1 MTAVAA
7 RVQTAMTGCTCVW
20 NAVLQRFEVAST
32 TTGAASSISFFTA
45 PGSGTSIAAMLGLTA
60 ASSGAY
66 LVPGM
71 AAETAAAAT
80 AVFDGNYGQGFYGLT
95 FAAEDILVNA
105 DHVAVAAY
113 VEASNAKHL
122 YAVTSQEAAV
132 LVAGATTDVAYMLAQ
147 LRYKRTFV
155 QYSSTNPY
163 AAVSAFGRLLTTN
176 YTGNST
182 VITLMYKQEPGIVP
196 EALTG
201 TQVDSVTA
209 KNANIFVAYNNG
221 TAILQRGVMSSA
233 DFADVVAGTDWLALT
248 IQTSLYNLLYTSPT
262 KIPQNDVGAN
272 LMVTTI
278 EAVCSQAVNN
288 GLLAAGV
295 WNSSGFGRLAQGD
308 FLPKGFYVYAPR
320 VADQN
325 PVDRAARK
333 SVPIQVAAKL
343 AGAVHDI
350 SVSITANQ

>member
-1 MTAVAA
+1 
-7 RVQTAMTGCTCVW
+7 
-20 NAVLQRFEVAST
+20 
-32 TTGAASSISFFTA
+32 
-45 PGSGTSIAAMLGLTA
+45 
-60 ASSGAY
+60 
-66 LVPGM
+66 
-71 AAETAAAAT
+71 
-80 AVFDGNYGQGFYGLT
+80 
-95 FAAEDILVNA
+95 
-105 DHVAVAAY
+105 
-113 VEASNAKHL
+113 
-122 YAVTSQEAAV
+122 
-132 LVAGATTDVAYMLAQ
+132 
-147 LRYKRTFV
+147 
-155 QYSSTNPY
+155 
-163 AAVSAFGRLLTTN
+163 
-176 YTGNST
+176 
-182 VITLMYKQEPGIVP
+182 
-196 EALTG
+196 
-201 TQVDSVTA
+201 
-209 KNANIFVAYNNG
+209 
-221 TAILQRGVMSSA
+221 VMSSA